1 MTEDKKSVVISFS
14 EEIAPAS
21 ASYPGNYSL
30 STPANDPDN
39 RVTGV
44 LVDSQS
50 VIVSLLH
57 KLKHSDQA
65 YYIRVENLSDLS
77 GNVISPQH
85 NLARFALRDIKD
97 LSQLKVYPNPINTT
111 EQSELV
117 FLNFPGGKKGRIAIY
132 SATGNLVFKSDIGPF
147 NPDNNRIT
155 WRWNLKNNNG
165 RRVSS
170 GVYYYLIE
178 MDDERTKGKIAVIN

>member
-1 MTEDKKSVVISFS
+1 DHALGIFNNSGDQVIRV
-14 EEIAPAS
+14 
-21 ASYPGNYSL
+21 NYSL

-39 RVTGV
+39 LITGV
-44 LVDSQS
+44 IVDSQS

-57 KLKHSDQA
+57 KLKYSDQA

-77 GNVISPQH
+77 GNTISPQY

-97 LSQLKVYPNPINTT
+97 LSQIKVYPNPISTN
-111 EQSELV
+111 EHSELV

-132 SATGNLVFKSDIGPF
+132 SATGSLIFKSDIGPF